1 MVKSDLCD
9 YGDECIVIKGTITVE
24 SDNDNNSEKEIK
36 KVTFKSN
43 APFRSCISKII
54 STFIDKAITPMPK
67 YNLVEYSDN

>member
-36 KVTFKSN
+36 KSLLRVMLHLDHAYQKLL
-43 APFRSCISKII
+43 AH
-54 STFIDKAITPMPK
+54 
-67 YNLVEYSDN
+67 L